1 MNKYSYDQI
10 NSNWLHSATDLNKI
24 LFLSIAKERD
34 FLFTARRS
42 LAKLRDENK
51 KDLEAPQ
58 ALRDFV
64 AKAPHIADHASNPL

>member
-1 MNKYSYDQI
+1 MEKNKIKYLRY
-10 NSNWLHSATDLNKI
+10 ATDLNKI